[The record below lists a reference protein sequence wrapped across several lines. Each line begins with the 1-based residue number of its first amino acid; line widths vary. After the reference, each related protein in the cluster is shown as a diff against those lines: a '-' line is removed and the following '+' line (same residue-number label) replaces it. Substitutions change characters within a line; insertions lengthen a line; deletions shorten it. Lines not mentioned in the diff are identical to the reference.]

1 MRTSPWRCACSRAST
16 GAGCSPSTASR
27 GSRTSWATSSAGDRL
42 AALDWLE
49 GELDRA
55 YAGSARH
62 PLLVRLQQTLA
73 ECALPREAFVRLID
87 ANRLDQR
94 SQRYESW
101 EQLQATARCLPT
113 RSASWS
119 WVSSSLASPERIELS
134 DRVCSA
140 LQLVEHIQ
148 DLGEDVRRGRYYL
161 PEQDLARFDCSHEQ
175 LARLCSQGGR
185 DLDLK
190 GVPAVSPAPSGD
202 FSGQSDRLRKAIAFE
217 VARARTLL
225 AAGLPL
231 VAGVHGRPKLAL
243 AGFVAGGEAA
253 LEAIERARL
262 RRARGCDPAHRSAGA
277 CGSWRACWRAVAGGA
292 ATDATQ
298 FEPAAA
304 MNPTE
309 AYEHCESLTRRAAAN
324 FYYGIRLLPS
334 EKRRATC
341 AVYAFARR
349 IDDIGDG
356 QIDRAR
362 EARAAR
368 GGRAGA
374 ADSSRRRASTR

>member
-1 MRTSPWRCACSRAST
+1 MMHAAPLELAPAQAPSARAVMEQASAENFPVAMRVLSRVHRRRLLAVYGFARLADELGDELT
-16 GAGCSPSTASR
+16 
-27 GSRTSWATSSAGDRL
+27 GDRL

-101 EQLQATARCLPT
+101 EQLQAYCWL
-113 RSASWS
+113 SASP
-119 WVSSSLASPERIELS
+119 VGELVLGVFELASPERIELS
-134 DRVCSA
+134 DRVCTG

-161 PEQDLARFDCSHEQ
+161 PAQDLARFDCSHEQ
-175 LARLCSQGGR
+175 LAQLCSQGGH

-190 GVPAVSPAPSGD
+190 GVPAASPTPSSD
-202 FSGQSDRLRKAIAFE
+202 FSRQSDRLRQAIAFE
-217 VARARTLL
+217 VARARISLL

-231 VAGVHGRPKLAL
+231 VADVHGRPKLAL

-253 LEAIERARL
+253 LEAIERADFDVL
-262 RRARGCDPAHRSAGA
+262 G
-277 CGSWRACWRAVAGGA
+277 AVAR
-292 ATDATQ
+292 
-298 FEPAAA
+298 P
-304 MNPTE
+304 
-309 AYEHCESLTRRAAAN
+309 
-324 FYYGIRLLPS
+324 
-334 EKRRATC
+334 
-341 AVYAFARR
+341 
-349 IDDIGDG
+349 
-356 QIDRAR
+356 
-362 EARAAR
+362 
-368 GGRAGA
+368 
-374 ADSSRRRASTR
+374 STRKRVRLVASVLARSRGSAAGTSSTLPLR

>member
-1 MRTSPWRCACSRAST
+1 MMRTVPLELTPVQAPSARTVMEQESGENFPVAMRVLSRMRRRRLLAVY
-16 GAGCSPSTASR
+16 GFARLADELGDEL
-27 GSRTSWATSSAGDRL
+27 AGDRL

-94 SQRYESW
+94 GRRYESW
-101 EQLQATARCLPT
+101 EQLQAYCSL
-113 RSASWS
+113 SANP
-119 WVSSSLASPERIELS
+119 VGELVLGVFELVSPERIELS
-134 DRVCSA
+134 DRVCTA

-161 PEQDLARFDCSHEQ
+161 PAQDLARFDCSHEQ
-175 LARLCSQGGR
+175 LTQLCSQCGH

-190 GVPAVSPAPSGD
+190 GVPVLSPTPGED
-202 FSGQSDRLRKAIAFE
+202 FSRRSVRLREAIAFE

-231 VAGVHGRPKLAL
+231 VAGAHGRPKLAL

-253 LEAIERARL
+253 LEAIGRADFDVL
-262 RRARGCDPAHRSAGA
+262 G
-277 CGSWRACWRAVAGGA
+277 AVARPTAGRRMRLVASVLARSHGSV
-292 ATDATQ
+292 ATDASGSNLA
-298 FEPAAA
+298 P
-304 MNPTE
+304 
-309 AYEHCESLTRRAAAN
+309 R
-324 FYYGIRLLPS
+324 
-334 EKRRATC
+334 
-341 AVYAFARR
+341 
-349 IDDIGDG
+349 
-356 QIDRAR
+356 
-362 EARAAR
+362 
-368 GGRAGA
+368 
-374 ADSSRRRASTR
+374 